1 MYEQNLINK
10 AMTRREK
17 ITKILDKY
25 WIRRG
30 WIESDE
36 SMVEARPLTAREEL
50 ADAIMALP
58 IDVPS
63 EEELEK
69 WVNKDKQNLID
80 YEVYTMTEL
89 TQRLIGR
96 FDGAEWAIN
105 EILKR
110 NKIE

>member
-63 EEELEK
+63 EEEIEEFIISHPDNTGNFIL
-69 WVNKDKQNLID
+69 
-80 YEVYTMTEL
+80 
-89 TQRLIGR
+89 
-96 FDGAEWAIN
+96 GAGISAGFKVGAKWAIN

-110 NKIE
+110 NGNLSL

>member
-1 MYEQNLINK
+1 MK
-10 AMTRREK
+10 MTRKEK

-36 SMVEARPLTAREEL
+36 SMVEARPLTAKEEL

-63 EEELEK
+63 EEEIEEFIISHPDNTGNFILGAGISAGFKVGAK
-69 WVNKDKQNLID
+69 WVIEQTIKRNGKDKL
-80 YEVYTMTEL
+80 
-89 TQRLIGR
+89 
-96 FDGAEWAIN
+96 
-105 EILKR
+105 
-110 NKIE
+110 